1 MYSADMN
8 GYARLQ
14 NLPGDVTGKLAAH
27 DAARAAAPRPGATSQ
42 EQRPPG
48 FDDDRYN
55 EQDGGAFVA
64 WAQNKGH
71 GSFDL
76 RAARSDDAEPR
87 TITSGG
93 WELEDFRLDP
103 DGRRLLYNGDDGH
116 VAPAPDTG
124 LHARQHG
131 RAACGARVWQT
142 G

>member
-1 MYSADMN
+1 MN
-8 GYARLQ
+8 GYAELQ

-48 FDDDRYN
+48 FDDDSYN

-76 RAARSDDAEPR
+76 RAARRDDAEPR

-103 DGRRLLYNGDDGH
+103 DGRRRFSNGDDGLVVTAH
-116 VAPAPDTG
+116 DPGIP
-124 LHARQHG
+124 RRPQN
-131 RAACGARVWQT
+131 RKPSCRE
-142 G
+142 

>member
-1 MYSADMN
+1 MRISDWSSDVCSSDLE
-8 GYARLQ
+8 LQ

-48 FDDDRYN
+48 FDDDSYN

-87 TITSGG
+87 TITSG
-93 WELEDFRLDP
+93 DRKSTRL
-103 DGRRLLYNGDDGH
+103 NSSH
-116 VAPAPDTG
+116 
-124 LHARQHG
+124 
-131 RAACGARVWQT
+131 
-142 G
+142 